1 MTVYQNRC
9 NFVAQP
15 SFEPCCFNNQELSL
29 MTASRQRSNN
39 FDKLICSILNSC
51 QFIAVNNEDG
61 ILGILRYFCSSQF
74 CFISKCFSCKFSLT
88 SYSWV
93 SRGTRACMD
102 MHTLHSPDKIK
113 AVEIYTYIK

>member
-9 NFVAQP
+9 NFVTQP

-29 MTASRQRSNN
+29 MTASRQRSKN

-51 QFIAVNNEDG
+51 QFIVVNNEHG
-61 ILGILRYFCSSQF
+61 ILEIYFAIFVLHSF
-74 CFISKCFSCKFSLT
+74 ALFPNSCKFSLA

-93 SRGTRACMD
+93 SRGTKACMD